1 VAGSEEALV
10 DLAYKQIVNG
20 IRSASLTAAELA
32 EIVGVRERQIQHW
45 AAGVHKPQGEARD
58 RLLEVR
64 YIVDQ
69 LRDVYTPEGID
80 IWLHGRNRSL
90 EGRRPIDLLRTGDF
104 RTVLA
109 AIERL
114 QAGAM

>member
-1 VAGSEEALV
+1 MPASEALV
-10 DLAYKQIVNG
+10 DLAYRQIVNDV
-20 IRSASLTAAELA
+20 RAAALTAVELA
-32 EIVGVRERQIQHW
+32 DIVGVRERQIHHW
-45 AAGVHKPQGEARD
+45 STGGHKPQGEARD

-69 LRDVYTPEGID
+69 LREVYAPEGID
-80 IWLHGRNRSL
+80 IWIHGRNRSL
-90 EGRRPIDLLRTGDF
+90 HGQRPIDLLRAGDF
-104 RTVLA
+104 RSVLD